1 MSGCESGEE
10 RAGNDGR
17 EGAGLM
23 ETSTPDWEGGARFL
37 AALDT
42 ALGNVTPANLTTET
56 FGNGAVCRSAG
67 TRSDWGECHFSL
79 TDFPAGG
86 LNFPAG
92 ARDGVFMKTRAVDGR
107 EAGLQVGPSGTA
119 VHWNELGPGA
129 SDTQEKM
136 LEGIEAWALTVD
148 ACLRTN

>member
-1 MSGCESGEE
+1 
-10 RAGNDGR
+10 
-17 EGAGLM
+17 M
-23 ETSTPDWEGGARFL
+23 ETSTPEWEGGARFL
-37 AALDT
+37 AALEA

-56 FGNGAVCRSAG
+56 FENGAVCRSAD

-79 TDFPAGG
+79 TGFPAGG
-86 LNFPAG
+86 LSFPAGGLSFPAG
-92 ARDGVFMKTRAVDGR
+92 ARDGVFIKTRAADGR

-129 SDTQEKM
+129 SGSQEKM

-148 ACLRTN
+148 ARLRTS

>member
-1 MSGCESGEE
+1 
-10 RAGNDGR
+10 
-17 EGAGLM
+17 M
-23 ETSTPDWEGGARFL
+23 ETSTPDWEGGARFR

-56 FGNGAVCRSAG
+56 FENGAVCRSAS
-67 TRSDWGECHFSL
+67 TRTDWGECHFSL
-79 TDFPAGG
+79 TDFPD
-86 LNFPAG
+86 G
-92 ARDGVFMKTRAVDGR
+92 ARDGVLIKTRAADGR

-129 SDTQEKM
+129 GDSPEKM

-148 ACLRTN
+148 AHLRAS